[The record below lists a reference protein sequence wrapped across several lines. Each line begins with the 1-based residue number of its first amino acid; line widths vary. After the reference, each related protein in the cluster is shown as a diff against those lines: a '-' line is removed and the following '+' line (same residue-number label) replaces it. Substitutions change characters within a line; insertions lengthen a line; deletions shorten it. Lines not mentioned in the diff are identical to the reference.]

1 MRDADL
7 SALAAPEVYP
17 GAPTSVECHDTHGS
31 WVFVAGEHALKVKRP
46 VVLPFM
52 DYGTLERR
60 RAMCREEVRLNRR
73 LAPGLYAGTVGILR
87 REDGGVSLQ
96 SDDEA
101 PGVIEVGVLMR
112 RYDEGDTL
120 AARRSAGTATA
131 AELRRV
137 GARIAAFHA
146 SEPRADQ
153 ANAALAALRQAVR
166 TTVDDLEAQTRET
179 REIAGLRVLRARL
192 EAALSM
198 RRDDLLARGQRGLVV
213 DGHGDLRAEHV
224 LLTDPLQIVDAVE
237 FDPGLRIADVACDLG
252 FLIMDLEGLGAS
264 ELAHALMDG
273 YRDAGGDPGD
283 DALLG
288 LMGCYRALV
297 RAKIDLVRGDLDTRP
312 RKVGAGDDA
321 GLARPRAAA
330 PGRVR
335 SAGDRKIDARRRVV
349 RAKWH
354 GPRLV
359 RRGAQGSPRAG
370 QDAARPRIG
379 IHPSDEPA
387 DLPCAR

>member
-17 GAPTSVECHDTHGS
+17 GAPTSVERHDTHGS
-31 WVFVAGEHALKVKRP
+31 WVFVAGEHALKVKKP

-73 LAPGLYAGTVGILR
+73 LAPGLYTGTVGIVR

-166 TTVDDLEAQTRET
+166 TTVDDLEAQTREA

-192 EAALSM
+192 EAALSL

-264 ELAHALMDG
+264 GARACSYGRLPRRGRRSRRRCPARAH
-273 YRDAGGDPGD
+273 
-283 DALLG
+283 
-288 LMGCYRALV
+288 
-297 RAKIDLVRGDLDTRP
+297 RG
-312 RKVGAGDDA
+312 AI
-321 GLARPRAAA
+321 ARWC
-330 PGRVR
+330 
-335 SAGDRKIDARRRVV
+335 ARRSTWCV
-349 RAKWH
+349 A
-354 GPRLV
+354 
-359 RRGAQGSPRAG
+359 
-370 QDAARPRIG
+370 I
-379 IHPSDEPA
+379 
-387 DLPCAR
+387 